1 MADDIPTAR
10 DLRDFVKHS
19 KHLQKRIK
27 KAKNSKAQRNAVS
40 AFVRSRS
47 AKMTALNQA
56 RTKRRIPPS
65 EIDWSA
71 CDTRLDLKVPDSL
84 EKAKV
89 VLLTKETAEGAKL
102 RYTLSFGVWQ
112 TARQI
117 LLKTVLEQIHVPHD
131 TQFLL
136 KGGRDTAVRRVQ
148 EYYAEG
154 FVHIIEVDLN
164 SAFHSFGSNGIAQML
179 GIPETWV
186 ETTLGGFLLKL
197 SLSKPTSESMAEAI
211 NGNPCEMSKLVA
223 FTLMN
228 PSWLASLEGLTEGNC
243 ASPVACEILL
253 AWLCEKLPQDWPSVR
268 LVNYADNF
276 LVMATCA
283 KDAHTAATLL
293 QEYLS
298 EHPAAP
304 PNKTITAS
312 TDVAKLGNPF
322 PFLGYWMCP
331 KGGELRAVISEKG
344 RKKLKCQRRK
354 AYKALGQPLASPS
367 DRAEI
372 LNEVWFKHEAVL
384 SGYRLWAEG
393 RTSTIKAYLKMHNY
407 AEELGTDTQKLSKRL
422 LKMLAETEM
431 T

>member
-1 MADDIPTAR
+1 MANVIPTAR
-10 DLRDFVKHS
+10 DLRGFVKHS
-19 KHLQKRIK
+19 KQLQKRIK
-27 KAKNSKAQRNAVS
+27 KAKNSKARRNAMS

-56 RTKRRIPPS
+56 RMKRRMPLS
-65 EIDWSA
+65 EVDWSA
-71 CDTRLDLKVPDSL
+71 CDKRLDLKVPDPL
-84 EKAKV
+84 EKAEV
-89 VLLTKETAEGAKL
+89 VLLTKETTEGDKL
-102 RYTLSFGVWQ
+102 RYTLSFGVWH

-117 LLKTVLEQIHVPHD
+117 LLKTVLEKIHVPHAA
-131 TQFLL
+131 QFLL
-136 KGGRDTAVRRVQ
+136 KGGRDAATRRVQ

-154 FVHIIEVDLN
+154 FLHIVEVDLN
-164 SAFHSFGSNGIAQML
+164 SAFHSFGSDGIAQML
-179 GIPETWV
+179 GIPENWV

-197 SLSKPTSESMAEAI
+197 SLSKSTSESMAEAI
-211 NGNPCEMSKLVA
+211 NGNPCEMSKLEE

-312 TDVAKLGNPF
+312 TDVAKLGQPF
-322 PFLGYWMCP
+322 SFLGYWMCP
-331 KGGELRAVISEKG
+331 QEGKLRAVISEKG
-344 RKKLKCQRRK
+344 RKKLKSQRRK
-354 AYKALGQPLASPS
+354 AYSALGQPLASPS

-372 LNEVWFKHEAVL
+372 LNEVWFSHEAVL

-393 RTSTIKAYLKMHNY
+393 RSSTIKAFLKMHIY
-407 AEELGTDTQKLSKRL
+407 AQGLGLNTLKLSKRL
-422 LKMLAETEM
+422 SKMLAETEM